1 MRLFLFSYV
10 WYRSYESKK
19 VDIYRGYT
27 VFHLSFFF
35 SYENL
40 FWFLNVKAFPRKT
53 RVLLDMYIVRAYFK
67 SAFFLEIFRRL
78 NNKKVDSWNKN
89 SQKNYYFHFSV
100 ENPKITTTTTN
111 KYSFDSPDQELFKT
125 C

>member
-1 MRLFLFSYV
+1 MYGTEVMSRKNLISIEV
-10 WYRSYESKK
+10 
-19 VDIYRGYT
+19 
-27 VFHLSFFF
+27 SFFF

-40 FWFLNVKAFPRKT
+40 FCFLNVKAFPRKT
-53 RVLLDMYIVRAYFK
+53 QVLLDMYIVRAYFK